1 VSWDSELDD
10 FKRKIDLRQYA
21 AEQGYTLDKRESWR
35 GSAVMRNGGDK
46 VVIKLDGDGHYVYFS
61 VRDDRDN
68 GSIIDFVQHRKR
80 LSLGEVR
87 KELRP
92 WIGRSA
98 TSLPRFT
105 ALEKTA
111 KNRMQVETEYRR
123 MQDARRHPY
132 LERERRL
139 PAELLGSERFAG
151 RIRADAH
158 GNAVFPHFDEQGLC
172 GYELKNRNF
181 TGFAKGGE
189 KGLWF
194 SHTKPDDARLVF
206 AESAI
211 DALSYAVLHPA
222 EHARYASIGG
232 EPNPQQ
238 PALIKAAVLKMPAGS
253 EIISAMDCDDP
264 GRNLSQVIGQAVEHS
279 GRSGLSFRVHSP
291 AKEGADWNDVL
302 KARRAPAPSLPTAR
316 SRRSSS
322 PKRPG
327 L

>member
-1 VSWDSELDD
+1 MSRDSELDD

-68 GSIIDFVQHRKR
+68 GSIIDFVQFRKR

-98 TSLPRFT
+98 TSLPRFPV
-105 ALEKTA
+105 LEKTA

-139 PAELLGSERFAG
+139 PANLLGSERFAG
-151 RIRADAH
+151 RVRIDAH

-194 SHTKPDDARLVF
+194 SHTKPDDDCLVF

-222 EHARYASIGG
+222 EHTRYASIGG
-232 EPNPQQ
+232 EPNPKQ
-238 PALIKAAVLKMPAGS
+238 PALIKAAVLRMPAGS
-253 EIISAMDCDDP
+253 EIISAMDCDDA
-264 GRNLSQVIGQAVEHS
+264 GRGLSEVIGHAVEQS
-279 GRSGLSFRVHSP
+279 GRSDLSFRVHSP
-291 AKEGADWNDVL
+291 AKKGDDWNDVL
-302 KARRAPAPSLPTAR
+302 KSRIAPSFPTAR
-316 SRRSSS
+316 PRRLFSR
-322 PKRPG
+322 KGPG
-327 L
+327 M